1 MKSSS
6 SNSILRQDCI
16 CLSRCHPLL
25 PSSYYFYITYADLL
39 ISYLVSTPVDP
50 FIPFSIHSPSFHSI
64 RLKSFACKSRC
75 RQISRN
81 ASIPVNWSRSGA
93 ITCTFHPTLS
103 LSLSSSPRFLIPQ
116 TRVASQPRK
125 RALESLKQ
133 RGAPLS
139 FPWHPRFRPRP
150 RPNRVYLP
158 NFPPTR
164 PSTPLSQ
171 LTRHRMNF
179 ETGYPSPPA
188 VETGQQGIST
198 REHRLNLPRFWPL
211 KKLRHFISPRL
222 ELNIPLPLFL
232 FPAKIDVH
240 VRNPF
245 RHPRSTQP
253 SFNTSATGAE
263 GSGGKV
269 NLQRVDATRD
279 FSRIEAGREGISRV
293 AGDRSYSV
301 THNLHVRNMKPAAS
315 STKWSGQRG
324 PPLEGSGRSLSRW
337 PSLSL
342 CKITCGRAIR
352 VPCFIGS
359 RLSSRSS
366 LFPARSTIFRR
377 VLREK
382 RREKGE
388 GEKWRRKDGR
398 KKRDKGDG

>member
-1 MKSSS
+1 M
-6 SNSILRQDCI
+6 
-16 CLSRCHPLL
+16 
-25 PSSYYFYITYADLL
+25 
-39 ISYLVSTPVDP
+39 
-50 FIPFSIHSPSFHSI
+50 
-64 RLKSFACKSRC
+64 
-75 RQISRN
+75 
-81 ASIPVNWSRSGA
+81 
-93 ITCTFHPTLS
+93 
-103 LSLSSSPRFLIPQ
+103 
-116 TRVASQPRK
+116 
-125 RALESLKQ
+125 
-133 RGAPLS
+133 
-139 FPWHPRFRPRP
+139 
-150 RPNRVYLP
+150 
-158 NFPPTR
+158 
-164 PSTPLSQ
+164 
-171 LTRHRMNF
+171 
-179 ETGYPSPPA
+179 
-188 VETGQQGIST
+188 
-198 REHRLNLPRFWPL
+198 
-211 KKLRHFISPRL
+211 
-222 ELNIPLPLFL
+222 
-232 FPAKIDVH
+232 H

-245 RHPRSTQP
+245 HHPRSTQP

-382 RREKGE
+382 RRERERGGNGGGRMVERRGIKGMD
-388 GEKWRRKDGR
+388 KWREGR
-398 KKRDKGDG
+398 RRVSTRGWKFKQWENKEVLGRYFFPIVTVVPIPHRGDCFIRVSEARSLWWKWIFYL